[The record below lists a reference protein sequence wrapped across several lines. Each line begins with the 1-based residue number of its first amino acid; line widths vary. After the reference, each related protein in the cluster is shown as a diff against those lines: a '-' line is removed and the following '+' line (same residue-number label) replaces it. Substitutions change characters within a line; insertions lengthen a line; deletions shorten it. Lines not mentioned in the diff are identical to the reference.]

1 MERRL
6 SIEYSLNELKT
17 LTAMYRV
24 IAKTINAV
32 EVVNENKSLKEAVK
46 EVVEKLKLIS

>member
-1 MERRL
+1 LERRL

-17 LTAMYRV
+17 LTAIYRA
-24 IAKTINAV
+24 IAKTISAAV
-32 EVVNENKSLKEAVK
+32 EEVNENKSLK

>member
-1 MERRL
+1 LERRL

-17 LTAMYRV
+17 LTAIYRA
-24 IAKTINAV
+24 IAKTVKAV
-32 EVVNENKSLKEAVK
+32 EVVNENRSLK

>member
-1 MERRL
+1 MKRRL

-17 LTAMYRV
+17 LTAIYRV
-24 IAKTINAV
+24 IAKTVKAV
-32 EVVNENKSLKEAVK
+32 EVVNENKSLKEAVR